1 LKGICMYDVIVIGAG
16 IAGLAAGH
24 TLQAAGCQVLVL
36 EARQRI
42 GGRIWTD
49 TRYGPVEFGAE
60 FIHGHRAASWEL
72 VQQAGLPT
80 SRWGRDRRFA
90 IGGRMLTADDPIG
103 AAVLQ
108 LYQQICHY
116 RGPEVSVAELIEQ
129 STALPVVKQL
139 VGRWLANLE
148 GADLS
153 KLSATAL
160 ARERRLSTIGE
171 DNFHIDYGY
180 QRLLEPLSANLTI
193 ELGAVVTLI
202 RWNADWV
209 DVVLADGRQWR
220 AHRVVVTVPVSLL
233 QAGLPAFEPP
243 LPADKQ
249 MAIAVIPMGYV
260 TKLVLWFAEQF
271 WSDFTVLSTDGVIAT
286 WWPVSSTRTPT
297 LMGYTGG
304 QQALKVADLGES
316 EAIAVALRELQTL
329 FAVDVKPYFL
339 DGRLIDWSRDPWSR
353 GAYTYSSAGT
363 LADRVTL
370 ATPLGPIHFAGEA
383 TVTGAEIATVHGA
396 FESGR
401 RAARAILLSRS
412 G

>member
-1 LKGICMYDVIVIGAG
+1 MYDVIVIGAG

-24 TLQAAGCQVLVL
+24 TLQSAGCRVLVL

-80 SRWGRDRRFA
+80 SCWGRDRHFA
-90 IGGRMLTADDPIG
+90 IGGRMLAPDDPIST
-103 AAVLQ
+103 AVLQ
-108 LYQQICHY
+108 LYQQICCY
-116 RGPEVSVAELIEQ
+116 RGPEVSVAELIER
-129 STALPVVKQL
+129 STALPAVKQL

-153 KLSATAL
+153 RLSATAL

-171 DNFHIDYGY
+171 DNFHIDCGY
-180 QRLLEPLSANLTI
+180 QRLLEPLSTNLTI
-193 ELGAVVTLI
+193 ELGTVVTLI
-202 RWNADWV
+202 RWNADQV
-209 DVVLADGRQWR
+209 EVMSADRRQWCAR
-220 AHRVVVTVPVSLL
+220 YLVVTVPVSLL

-243 LPADKQ
+243 LPTDKQ
-249 MAIAVIPMGYV
+249 TALAAIPMGHV
-260 TKLVLWFAEQF
+260 TKLVLWFEQRF

-286 WWPVSSTRTPT
+286 WWPVSSARTPT
-297 LMGYTGG
+297 LMGYAGG
-304 QQALKVADLGES
+304 QQAIRVAELGES

-329 FAVDVKPYFL
+329 FAVEVKPYFL
-339 DGRLIDWSRDPWSR
+339 GGRLIDWSRDPWSR

-363 LADRVTL
+363 PAARVTL
-370 ATPLGPIHFAGEA
+370 AMPLGPIHFAGEA

-412 G
+412 F

>member
-1 LKGICMYDVIVIGAG
+1 MYDVIVIGAG

-24 TLQAAGCQVLVL
+24 TLQSAGCRVLVL

-72 VQQAGLPT
+72 VRQAGLPT
-80 SRWGRDRRFA
+80 SCWGRDRRFA
-90 IGGRMLTADDPIG
+90 IGGRMLAPDDPIST
-103 AAVLQ
+103 AVLQ
-108 LYQQICHY
+108 LYQQICCY
-116 RGPEVSVAELIEQ
+116 RGPEVSVAELIER
-129 STALPVVKQL
+129 STALPAVKQL
-139 VGRWLANLE
+139 VERWLANLE

-153 KLSATAL
+153 RLSATAL

-171 DNFHIDYGY
+171 DNFHIDCGY
-180 QRLLEPLSANLTI
+180 QRLLEPLSTNLTI
-193 ELGAVVTLI
+193 ELGTVVTLI
-202 RWNADWV
+202 RWNADQV
-209 DVVLADGRQWR
+209 EVMSADRRQWR
-220 AHRVVVTVPVSLL
+220 ARYLVVTVPVSLL
-233 QAGLPAFEPP
+233 QVGLPAFEPP
-243 LPADKQ
+243 LPTDKQ
-249 MAIAVIPMGYV
+249 TALAAIPMGHV
-260 TKLVLWFAEQF
+260 TKLVLWFEQRF

-286 WWPVSSTRTPT
+286 WWPVSSARTPT
-297 LMGYTGG
+297 LMGYAGG
-304 QQALKVADLGES
+304 QQAIRVAELGES

-329 FAVDVKPYFL
+329 FAVEVKPYFL
-339 DGRLIDWSRDPWSR
+339 GGRLIDWSRDPWSR

-363 LADRVTL
+363 PAARVTL
-370 ATPLGPIHFAGEA
+370 AMPLGPIHFAGEA

-412 G
+412 F

>member
-1 LKGICMYDVIVIGAG
+1 MYDVIVIGAG

-24 TLQAAGCQVLVL
+24 TLQSAGCRVLVL

-72 VQQAGLPT
+72 VRHAGLPT
-80 SRWGRDRRFA
+80 SCWGRDRRFA
-90 IGGRMLTADDPIG
+90 IGGRMLAPDDPIST
-103 AAVLQ
+103 AVLQ
-108 LYQQICHY
+108 LYQQICCY
-116 RGPEVSVAELIEQ
+116 RGPEVSVAELIER
-129 STALPVVKQL
+129 STALPAVKQL

-153 KLSATAL
+153 RLSATAL

-171 DNFHIDYGY
+171 DNFHIDCGY
-180 QRLLEPLSANLTI
+180 QRLLEPLSTNLTI
-193 ELGAVVTLI
+193 ELGTVVTLI
-202 RWNADWV
+202 RWNADQV
-209 DVVLADGRQWR
+209 EVMPADRRQWR
-220 AHRVVVTVPVSLL
+220 ARYLVVTVPVSLL

-243 LPADKQ
+243 LPTDKQ
-249 MAIAVIPMGYV
+249 TALAAIPMGHV
-260 TKLVLWFAEQF
+260 TKLVLWFEQRF

-286 WWPVSSTRTPT
+286 WWPVSSARTPT
-297 LMGYTGG
+297 LMGYAGG
-304 QQALKVADLGES
+304 QQAIRVAELGES

-329 FAVDVKPYFL
+329 FAVEVKPYFL
-339 DGRLIDWSRDPWSR
+339 GGRLIDWSRDPWSR

-363 LADRVTL
+363 PAARVTL
-370 ATPLGPIHFAGEA
+370 AMPLGPIHFAGEA

-412 G
+412 F

>member
-1 LKGICMYDVIVIGAG
+1 MYDVIVIGAG

-24 TLQAAGCQVLVL
+24 TLQSAGCRVLVL

-72 VQQAGLPT
+72 VRHAGLPT
-80 SRWGRDRRFA
+80 SCWGRDRRFA
-90 IGGRMLTADDPIG
+90 IGGRMLAPDDPIST
-103 AAVLQ
+103 AVLQ
-108 LYQQICHY
+108 LYQQICCY
-116 RGPEVSVAELIEQ
+116 RGPEVSVAELIER
-129 STALPVVKQL
+129 STALPAVKQL

-153 KLSATAL
+153 RLSATAL

-171 DNFHIDYGY
+171 DNFHIDCGY
-180 QRLLEPLSANLTI
+180 QRLLEPLSTNLTI
-193 ELGAVVTLI
+193 ELGTVVTLI
-202 RWNADWV
+202 RWNADQV
-209 DVVLADGRQWR
+209 EVMSADRRQWR
-220 AHRVVVTVPVSLL
+220 ARYLVATVPVSLL
-233 QAGLPAFEPP
+233 QVGLPAFEPP
-243 LPADKQ
+243 LPTDKQ
-249 MAIAVIPMGYV
+249 TALAAIPMGHV
-260 TKLVLWFAEQF
+260 TKLVLWFEQRF

-286 WWPVSSTRTPT
+286 WWPVSSARTPT
-297 LMGYTGG
+297 LMGYAGG
-304 QQALKVADLGES
+304 QQAIRVAELGES

-329 FAVDVKPYFL
+329 FAVEVKPYFL
-339 DGRLIDWSRDPWSR
+339 GGRLIDWSRDPWSR

-363 LADRVTL
+363 PAARVTL
-370 ATPLGPIHFAGEA
+370 AMPLGPIHFAGEA

-412 G
+412 F

>member
-1 LKGICMYDVIVIGAG
+1 MYDVIVIGAG

-24 TLQAAGCQVLVL
+24 TLQSAGCRVLVL

-72 VQQAGLPT
+72 VQQAGLLT
-80 SRWGRDRRFA
+80 SCWGRDRRFA
-90 IGGRMLTADDPIG
+90 IGGRMLAPDDPIST
-103 AAVLQ
+103 AVLQ
-108 LYQQICHY
+108 LYQQICCY
-116 RGPEVSVAELIEQ
+116 RGPEVSVAELIER
-129 STALPVVKQL
+129 STALPAVKQL

-153 KLSATAL
+153 RLSATAL
-160 ARERRLSTIGE
+160 ARERRLSTIDE
-171 DNFHIDYGY
+171 DNFHIDCGY
-180 QRLLEPLSANLTI
+180 QRLLEPLSTNLTI
-193 ELGAVVTLI
+193 ELGTVVTLI
-202 RWNADWV
+202 RWNADQV
-209 DVVLADGRQWR
+209 EVMSADRRQWR
-220 AHRVVVTVPVSLL
+220 ARYLVVTVPVSLL

-243 LPADKQ
+243 LPTDKQ
-249 MAIAVIPMGYV
+249 TALAAIPMGHV
-260 TKLVLWFAEQF
+260 TKLVLWFEQRF

-286 WWPVSSTRTPT
+286 WWPVSSARTPT
-297 LMGYTGG
+297 LMSYAGG
-304 QQALKVADLGES
+304 QQAIRVAELGES

-329 FAVDVKPYFL
+329 FAVEVKPYFL
-339 DGRLIDWSRDPWSR
+339 GGRLIDWSQDPWSR

-363 LADRVTL
+363 PAARVTL
-370 ATPLGPIHFAGEA
+370 AMPLGPIHFAGEA

-412 G
+412 F

>member
-1 LKGICMYDVIVIGAG
+1 MYDVIVIGAG

-24 TLQAAGCQVLVL
+24 TLQSAGCRVLVL

-49 TRYGPVEFGAE
+49 MCYGPVEFGAE

-80 SRWGRDRRFA
+80 SCWGLDRRFA
-90 IGGRMLTADDPIG
+90 IGGRMLAPDDPIST
-103 AAVLQ
+103 AVLQ
-108 LYQQICHY
+108 LYQQICCY
-116 RGPEVSVAELIEQ
+116 RGPEVSVAELIER
-129 STALPVVKQL
+129 STALPAVKQL

-153 KLSATAL
+153 RLSATAL

-171 DNFHIDYGY
+171 GNFHIDCGY
-180 QRLLEPLSANLTI
+180 QRLLEPLSTNLTI
-193 ELGAVVTLI
+193 ELGTVVTLI
-202 RWNADWV
+202 RWNADQV
-209 DVVLADGRQWR
+209 EVMSADRRQWR
-220 AHRVVVTVPVSLL
+220 ARYLVVTVPVSLL

-243 LPADKQ
+243 LPTDKQ
-249 MAIAVIPMGYV
+249 TALAAIPMGHV
-260 TKLVLWFAEQF
+260 TKLVLWFEQRF

-286 WWPVSSTRTPT
+286 WWPVSSARTPT
-297 LMGYTGG
+297 LMGYAGG
-304 QQALKVADLGES
+304 QQAIRVAELGES

-329 FAVDVKPYFL
+329 FAVEVKPYFL
-339 DGRLIDWSRDPWSR
+339 GGRLIDWSRDPWSR

-363 LADRVTL
+363 PAARVTL
-370 ATPLGPIHFAGEA
+370 AMPLGPIHFAGEA

-412 G
+412 F

>member
-1 LKGICMYDVIVIGAG
+1 MYDVIVIGAG

-24 TLQAAGCQVLVL
+24 TLQSAGCRVLVL

-72 VQQAGLPT
+72 VRHAGLPT
-80 SRWGRDRRFA
+80 SCWGRDRRFA
-90 IGGRMLTADDPIG
+90 IGGRMLAPDDPIST
-103 AAVLQ
+103 AVLQ
-108 LYQQICHY
+108 LYQQICCY
-116 RGPEVSVAELIEQ
+116 RGPEVSVAELIER
-129 STALPVVKQL
+129 STALPAVKQL

-153 KLSATAL
+153 RLSATAL

-171 DNFHIDYGY
+171 DNFHIDCGY
-180 QRLLEPLSANLTI
+180 QRLLEPLSTNLTI
-193 ELGAVVTLI
+193 ELGTVVTLI
-202 RWNADWV
+202 RWNADQV
-209 DVVLADGRQWR
+209 EVMSADRRQWR
-220 AHRVVVTVPVSLL
+220 ARYLVVTVPVSLL

-243 LPADKQ
+243 LPTDKQ
-249 MAIAVIPMGYV
+249 TALAAIPMGHV
-260 TKLVLWFAEQF
+260 TKLVLWFEQRF

-286 WWPVSSTRTPT
+286 WWPVSSARTPT
-297 LMGYTGG
+297 LMGYAGG
-304 QQALKVADLGES
+304 QQAIRVAELGES

-329 FAVDVKPYFL
+329 FAVEVKPYFL
-339 DGRLIDWSRDPWSR
+339 GGRLIDWSRDPWSR

-363 LADRVTL
+363 PAARVTL
-370 ATPLGPIHFAGEA
+370 AMPLGPIHFAGEA

-412 G
+412 F